1 MFLSAG
7 EHVKGTLED
16 PGKGSVRAT
25 GKGKGVS
32 LLPDPGLDLRAR
44 TTNPST
50 SAALSPAPYEL
61 QLPVGIAAALTAP
74 DREVLAKVV
83 TMELRCL
90 ILK

>member
-1 MFLSAG
+1 MAPPLAPPSDMFPSAG

-32 LLPDPGLDLRAR
+32 LLPDPGLDLRAK

-50 SAALSPAPYEL
+50 SAALEPHTL
-61 QLPVGIAAALTAP
+61 RTTAP
-74 DREVLAKVV
+74 GRYRGSAYGA
-83 TMELRCL
+83 
-90 ILK
+90 